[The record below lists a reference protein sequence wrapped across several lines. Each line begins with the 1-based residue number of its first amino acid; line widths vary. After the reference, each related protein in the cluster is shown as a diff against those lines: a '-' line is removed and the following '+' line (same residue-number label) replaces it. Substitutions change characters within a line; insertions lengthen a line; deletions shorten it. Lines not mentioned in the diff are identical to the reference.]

1 MADMM
6 ESNLSRNAPQGFKEV
21 SYDYPPSEHRVRLTA
36 LGAAERKKIL
46 EWTDLKRTDNVKT
59 DAAALVPVAKAPVQ
73 KAVSANRAVKIL
85 QMSSFETLPAA
96 QSYWAELNAKN
107 TELAAYAPI
116 YREVEVNGK
125 PRYRTFVAGS
135 EQQLREL
142 CARLAED
149 LKSCLITVR

>member
-1 MADMM
+1 
-6 ESNLSRNAPQGFKEV
+6 
-21 SYDYPPSEHRVRLTA
+21 
-36 LGAAERKKIL
+36 
-46 EWTDLKRTDNVKT
+46 
-59 DAAALVPVAKAPVQ
+59 
-73 KAVSANRAVKIL
+73 
-85 QMSSFETLPAA
+85 MSSFETLPAA